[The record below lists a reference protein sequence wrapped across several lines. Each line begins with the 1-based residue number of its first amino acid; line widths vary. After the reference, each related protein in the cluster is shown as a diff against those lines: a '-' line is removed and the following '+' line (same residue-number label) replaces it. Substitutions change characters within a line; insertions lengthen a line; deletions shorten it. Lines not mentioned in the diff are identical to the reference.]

1 MKMRALLNQLF
12 AAALV
17 GSCGLVHA
25 AGIPTASP
33 NDSRIRTI
41 QYHPSDVTI
50 IRVQRGTVTRIV
62 LEQDER
68 IEVPVVGLSSD
79 CKSENDEWC
88 ISAIQGSNQIFVR
101 PRDNAT
107 RNNMEL
113 HTSKRDYSFAFE
125 VIEDSKV
132 SHGKRSDAEPFFRVV
147 FDYPKPKP
155 LTETMSAADRSAA
168 VENLL
173 QRVEI
178 AAARPIPQQAS
189 PGYGLSPSQRLKAEG
204 IQIRNT
210 NYSKQVLKGGADA
223 EPTMVFD
230 DGRFTYFEFTGAREI
245 PAVFAQG
252 SDGEQTRVNWHMY
265 GDFVVVQRTAQK
277 FTLRLGNAVVGIF
290 NEAYDRTGIST
301 PTSTVSPEVVRTIK
315 GATE

>member
-1 MKMRALLNQLF
+1 MKTFLKPVAATALIGWL
-12 AAALV
+12 
-17 GSCGLVHA
+17 GIGYA
-25 AGIPTASP
+25 AGIPTPSA

-41 QYHPSDVTI
+41 QYHANDVTV
-50 IRVQRGTVTRIV
+50 IRAQRGTVTRIV

-125 VIEDSKV
+125 VMDDSKI
-132 SHGKRSDAEPFFRVV
+132 SHGKRSDTEPFFRVV
-147 FDYPKPKP
+147 FEYPKPKP
-155 LTETMSAADRSAA
+155 LAETMTAADRSAA
-168 VENLL
+168 VESLL

-178 AAARPIPQQAS
+178 AAARPVPQQAS
-189 PGYGLSPSQRLKAEG
+189 SSYGLSPSQRLKAEG

-210 NYSKQVLKGGADA
+210 NYSKQVLKGGTDA

-252 SDGEQTRVNWHMY
+252 SDGDQTRVNWHMH

-290 NEAYDRTGIST
+290 NEAFDPTGIST